1 MGDHDGLFKRI
12 FGVPTHAADMLRS
25 VLPAALVAALD
36 LTRLE
41 LLPGSFVSP
50 SMAHRHS
57 DLLFR
62 VPLGDRLIYL
72 HIIIEHQ
79 SWPHPHMPLRVLEYT
94 QLVWASILREQPDR
108 KTIPP
113 VMTLVVHHGPSGWT
127 APRSLHEMVEGLD
140 QFPELRPFV
149 PNLELRIEDLIFVS
163 DEDLFAR
170 PLAPVPQVALWL
182 LRDGRD
188 LTALLAH
195 IFAWRAVLARVL
207 AEFPD
212 EGRVFVR
219 YILLTVG
226 PHSYEAVR
234 QAILEHIPA
243 AEAPLATIADQLRQE
258 GLQQGLQQGRQEGRQ
273 EGLGA
278 LRDTLRVLLTQR
290 FGELDASYHARIE
303 AAEVQELQRLAKR
316 VMLATE
322 LADVFAMH

>member
-41 LLPGSFVSP
+41 LIPGSFVSP

-62 VPLGDRLIYL
+62 VPLGDKLIYL

-79 SWPHPHMPLRVLEYT
+79 SWPHPLMPLRVLEYT

-108 KTIPP
+108 KTLPP

-149 PNLELRIEDLIFVS
+149 PNLELRIEDLVFVS
-163 DEDLFAR
+163 DQDLFAR

-188 LTALLAH
+188 LTALLAR
-195 IFAWRAVLARVL
+195 IVAWRAVFARVL
-207 AEFPD
+207 VDFPD
-212 EGRVFVR
+212 EARVFVR

-258 GLQQGLQQGRQEGRQ
+258 GLQQGLQQGRQEG
-273 EGLGA
+273 LGA
-278 LRDTLRVLLTQR
+278 LRDTLRVLLAQR

-303 AAEVQELQRLAKR
+303 AAEVRELQRLAQR

-322 LADVFAMH
+322 LADVFATH